1 MCILGITKPKNYRD
15 WLQAWENERLFV
27 LSFVIMAELIS
38 KKIFDSEINT
48 KIDTKISI
56 EVFLL
61 KVNYN

>member
-1 MCILGITKPKNYRD
+1 MIDCKREKTIIHAFFRD
-15 WLQAWENERLFV
+15 
-27 LSFVIMAELIS
+27 IMAELIS